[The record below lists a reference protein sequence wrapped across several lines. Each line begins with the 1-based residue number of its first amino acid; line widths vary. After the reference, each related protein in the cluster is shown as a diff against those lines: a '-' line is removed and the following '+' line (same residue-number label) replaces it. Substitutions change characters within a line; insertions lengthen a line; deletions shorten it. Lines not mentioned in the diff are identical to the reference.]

1 MLDVDVAL
9 SQVVEEKHRLAD
21 LDLVHVLVEPREL
34 PALPTVAVRVMRI
47 TADPKATLPELRR
60 VIEADEALASKILRF
75 SNSALYGRVG
85 TVSTLHG
92 AITALGFLTVRWL
105 AITASAHTLFRK
117 SAVHDSDHGVLWQH
131 SLKCAI
137 GSRLLA
143 KRIDLGPNQL
153 EEAFLAGLLHDIGKL
168 VVLEK
173 IPGYISRFYEWCEAL
188 SLEFFE
194 VEQDVL
200 GTNHAEISRH
210 IFKHW
215 NIPSSLSDAVA
226 NHHSPELAKESKVLA
241 QVLSTAD
248 RFFPMRELHGRSLT
262 NEDLTMLPLM
272 LEHGVSEKEV
282 AELREKTEELY
293 SEIADVLGA

>member
-1 MLDVDVAL
+1 VLEVDVAL
-9 SQVVEEKHRLAD
+9 NQIAAEKHELAELGIGRLLA
-21 LDLVHVLVEPREL
+21 EPREL
-34 PALPTVAVRVMRI
+34 PALPTVAVGVMRI
-47 TADPKATLPELRR
+47 TADPKATLPDLRR

-105 AITASAHTLFRK
+105 AITASAHSLFRK
-117 SAVHDSDHGVLWQH
+117 SATHDSDHGLLWQH

-143 KRIDLGPNQL
+143 KRINLVPNQV
-153 EEAFLAGLLHDIGKL
+153 EEAFVAGLLHDIGKL

-173 IPGYISRFYEWCEAL
+173 APGYISRFYEWCEAL

-226 NHHSPELAKESKVLA
+226 NHHSPESAKESKVLA
-241 QVLSTAD
+241 QVLFTAD

-262 NEDLTMLPLM
+262 NEDLTMLPLT

-293 SEIADVLGA
+293 SEIADVFGA